1 MSKKIR
7 INNANILAEQ
17 RYLSKKFIN
26 EIDVYPVK
34 DPLPKL
40 NPLPKGVSVPIRMS
54 VPEVVPSPK
63 EEPVD
68 PFPKTSTKPIKST
81 YNVLTDDD
89 KAEISSKLWDKISS
103 NEELKSHLDLQ
114 PHHTEHNFLNDIS
127 HSIHG
132 HITKNGHVTLEFPGL
147 GKHHNTTLMLGKTLT
162 QHGDSHGEHDTQPTS
177 IPHSSFDFGVKFNL
191 GNLFSG
197 KRHN

>member
-7 INNANILAEQ
+7 ITNANILAEQ

-26 EIDVYPVK
+26 EIDIYPTL
-34 DPLPKL
+34 DPLP
-40 NPLPKGVSVPIRMS
+40 NPWVKSPI
-54 VPEVVPSPK
+54 E
-63 EEPVD
+63 
-68 PFPKTSTKPIKST
+68 PIKST

-89 KAEISSKLWDKISS
+89 KAEISSALWDKIKS

-114 PHHTEHNFLNDIS
+114 PHHTEHNFLKDIS

-132 HITKNGHVTLEFPGL
+132 HITKDGHVTLEFPGL
-147 GKHHNTTLMLGKTLT
+147 GKHHNTTLMLGKSLT
-162 QHGDSHGEHDTQPTS
+162 QHEDSHGEHDIQPAS

-191 GNLFSG
+191 GDLFSG
-197 KRHN
+197 KHHN

>member
-68 PFPKTSTKPIKST
+68 PFPKTIKST

-147 GKHHNTTLMLGKTLT
+147 GSHHNTTLMLGKTLT

-197 KRHN
+197 KHHN